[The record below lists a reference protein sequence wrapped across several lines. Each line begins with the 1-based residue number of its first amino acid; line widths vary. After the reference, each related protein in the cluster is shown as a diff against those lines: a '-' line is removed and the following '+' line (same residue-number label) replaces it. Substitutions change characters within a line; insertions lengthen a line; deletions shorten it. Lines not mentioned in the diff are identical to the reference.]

1 MAPGVRVREN
11 NHMGVP
17 NKDMHLS
24 GAVWSSGFLP
34 EGLPSWLLSLGN
46 SYLNMSSQFPLLGI
60 SVPSS
65 QESMECVFP
74 VW

>member
-11 NHMGVP
+11 NHMGAFSE
-17 NKDMHLS
+17 DMHLS

-46 SYLNMSSQFPLLGI
+46 SYPNMSSQLPPLG
-60 SVPSS
+60 V
-65 QESMECVFP
+65 SMP
-74 VW
+74 PYSLIWA